1 MGAHDHGEPLADERG
16 KRHSPELAVQAAR
29 PGPALLSGSIQLT
42 AHAYALLDSYIYG
55 FALQEEALPF
65 EGRDTTAEITNP
77 IMERFATGE
86 YPRMVEIAVEH
97 VLKPGYDFGDEFRV
111 RPGPG
116 PGRPRPP
123 ESRRRISAF
132 GVEARVSLEALRPTR
147 YGQA

>member
-1 MGAHDHGEPLADERG
+1 M
-16 KRHSPELAVQAAR
+16 
-29 PGPALLSGSIQLT
+29 T